1 MLDRRWDG
9 AIRDGVRVYSLE
21 AYHAGFGLM
30 MGWVVLGLV
39 LLLLH
44 ARDALPAVG
53 LIVRP
58 ARPALPILT
67 GCVFSHNA
75 NNFKSSDPLTIHP
88 QEETMRSPM
97 MAILMAAVLLA
108 AGTAAAQTQINIAT
122 VTCPTSCTRRPP
134 SGSRTAW
141 RRPRPASSRWSST
154 TRPSLGSETQV
165 LQQIQLGTTQMSVCT
180 TGPIEAFVPEI
191 KALEMPFVFPS
202 YEAADKVL
210 DGPIGQELAK
220 KFEKSG
226 FVALAFLDNGFRN
239 VTNSKRPA
247 KTPEDLKGLKI
258 RTMEAPTHLAI
269 WRAIGANPTPMAWP
283 IFTQLQQGVID
294 GQENPIAVI
303 YAAKLPEAGQ
313 KYLSLTRHV
322 YSALVFVAN
331 KAFIDGLPADQRK
344 VVMDC
349 ARSAS
354 LQGRSLHPRQRGQ
367 DDRRSQGDGHA
378 GGGEARTW
386 PRSARRRPR

>member
-1 MLDRRWDG
+1 
-9 AIRDGVRVYSLE
+9 
-21 AYHAGFGLM
+21 
-30 MGWVVLGLV
+30 
-39 LLLLH
+39 
-44 ARDALPAVG
+44 
-53 LIVRP
+53 
-58 ARPALPILT
+58 
-67 GCVFSHNA
+67 
-75 NNFKSSDPLTIHP
+75 
-88 QEETMRSPM
+88 MRSPM

-108 AGTAAAQTQINIAT
+108 AGTAAAQTTINIAT
-122 VTCPTSCTRRPP
+122 VTVPDLVHTKAAVWFKDCVEKGAPGKLGVVVHH
-134 SGSRTAW
+134 SG
-141 RRPRPASSRWSST
+141 
-154 TRPSLGSETQV
+154 SLGSETQF
-165 LQQIQLGTTQMSVCT
+165 LQQIQLGTTQMAVCT

-210 DGPIGQELAK
+210 DGPIGQELGK

-303 YAAKLPEAGQ
+303 WAAKLPEAGQ

-344 VVMDC
+344 LVMDC
-349 ARSAS
+349 AAF
-354 LQGRSLHPRQRGQ
+354 GRAAGPRLHPRQRGQ
-367 DDRRSQGDGHA
+367 DDRGSQGDGHA
-378 GGGEARTW
+378 GGSEPGPGRVPQGDGPGDRVRRGRDQEAGRADPGPGEIRPARGQGSGFRDQGIHPLRLRISFFDSPPLAGGARGGGNPHH
-386 PRSARRRPR
+386 PRHEPLKEQGSQRPAPCLRP

>member
-1 MLDRRWDG
+1 
-9 AIRDGVRVYSLE
+9 
-21 AYHAGFGLM
+21 
-30 MGWVVLGLV
+30 
-39 LLLLH
+39 
-44 ARDALPAVG
+44 
-53 LIVRP
+53 
-58 ARPALPILT
+58 
-67 GCVFSHNA
+67 
-75 NNFKSSDPLTIHP
+75 
-88 QEETMRSPM
+88 MRSRM
-97 MAILMAAVLLA
+97 MAVVVGICLIGF
-108 AGTAAAQTQINIAT
+108 AGGALAQTQINIAA
-122 VTCPTSCTRRPP
+122 VTNPDFVHTKAAVWFKECVEKAAPGKLAVAVHHS
-134 SGSRTAW
+134 A
-141 RRPRPASSRWSST
+141 
-154 TRPSLGSETQV
+154 SLGSETQV

-210 DGPIGQELAK
+210 DGPIGQDLAK

-239 VTNSKRPA
+239 VTNSKRA
-247 KTPEDLKGLKI
+247 VKTPEDLKALKI

-313 KYLSLTRHV
+313 KYLTLTRHV

-331 KAFIDGLPADQRK
+331 KAFIEGLPPAERK
-344 VVMDC
+344 LVADC
-349 ARSAS
+349 ARSAAM
-354 LQGRSLHPRQRGQ
+354 QGRSFIRDNEIKQLSELKTAGMQVEEKPDLAAFRKATAPVI
-367 DDRRSQGDGHA
+367 DSASGDTKKLVEQIQQA
-378 GGGEARTW
+378 VK
-386 PRSARRRPR
+386 

>member
-1 MLDRRWDG
+1 MRSRMTAVVVGL
-9 AIRDGVRVYSLE
+9 
-21 AYHAGFGLM
+21 GLM
-30 MGWVVLGLV
+30 GL
-39 LLLLH
+39 
-44 ARDALPAVG
+44 
-53 LIVRP
+53 
-58 ARPALPILT
+58 
-67 GCVFSHNA
+67 
-75 NNFKSSDPLTIHP
+75 
-88 QEETMRSPM
+88 
-97 MAILMAAVLLA
+97 
-108 AGTAAAQTQINIAT
+108 AGGAWAQTQINIAA
-122 VTCPTSCTRRPP
+122 VTNPDFVHTKAAVWFKECVEKAAPGKLSVAVHH
-134 SGSRTAW
+134 SA
-141 RRPRPASSRWSST
+141 
-154 TRPSLGSETQV
+154 SLGSETQV

-210 DGPIGQELAK
+210 DGAIGQELSR

-239 VTNSKRPA
+239 VTNSKRPV
-247 KTPEDLKGLKI
+247 KTPEDLKALKI

-313 KYLSLTRHV
+313 KYLTLTRHV

-331 KAFIDGLPADQRK
+331 KAFIEGLPAAERK

-349 ARSAS
+349 ARTAS
-354 LQGRSLHPRQRGQ
+354 LQGRSFIRDNEVKQLGELKAAGMQVEDKPDLEAFRKTTAPVI
-367 DDRRSQGDGHA
+367 DSAAGDTKKLIEQIQQA
-378 GGGEARTW
+378 VK
-386 PRSARRRPR
+386 

>member
-1 MLDRRWDG
+1 MRPR
-9 AIRDGVRVYSLE
+9 
-21 AYHAGFGLM
+21 M
-30 MGWVVLGLV
+30 MAVI
-39 LLLLH
+39 
-44 ARDALPAVG
+44 VG
-53 LIVRP
+53 LCLIGFVGG
-58 ARPALPILT
+58 AT
-67 GCVFSHNA
+67 
-75 NNFKSSDPLTIHP
+75 
-88 QEETMRSPM
+88 
-97 MAILMAAVLLA
+97 
-108 AGTAAAQTQINIAT
+108 AQTQINIAT
-122 VTCPTSCTRRPP
+122 VTNPDFVHTKAAVWFKECVEKAAPGKLSVVVHH
-134 SGSRTAW
+134 SA
-141 RRPRPASSRWSST
+141 
-154 TRPSLGSETQV
+154 SLGSETQV

-210 DGPIGQELAK
+210 DGAIGQDLAK

-239 VTNSKRPA
+239 VTNSKKAA

-303 YAAKLPEAGQ
+303 HAAKLPEAGQ
-313 KYLSLTRHV
+313 KYLTLTRHV

-331 KAFIDGLPADQRK
+331 KAFIEGLPAAERK
-344 VVMDC
+344 VVIDC
-349 ARSAS
+349 ARTAS
-354 LQGRSLHPRQRGQ
+354 LQGRSFIRDNEVKQLNELKAAGMQVEDKPDLTAFRKVTAPVI
-367 DDRRSQGDGHA
+367 DSASGDTKKMVEQIQQA
-378 GGGEARTW
+378 VK
-386 PRSARRRPR
+386 

>member
-1 MLDRRWDG
+1 MAVVIGLCLIGVAGG
-9 AIRDGVRVYSLE
+9 AS
-21 AYHAGFGLM
+21 
-30 MGWVVLGLV
+30 
-39 LLLLH
+39 
-44 ARDALPAVG
+44 
-53 LIVRP
+53 
-58 ARPALPILT
+58 
-67 GCVFSHNA
+67 
-75 NNFKSSDPLTIHP
+75 
-88 QEETMRSPM
+88 
-97 MAILMAAVLLA
+97 
-108 AGTAAAQTQINIAT
+108 AQTQINIAA
-122 VTCPTSCTRRPP
+122 VTNPDFVHTKAAVWFKECVEKAAPGKLSVVVHH
-134 SGSRTAW
+134 SA
-141 RRPRPASSRWSST
+141 
-154 TRPSLGSETQV
+154 SLGSETQV

-202 YEAADKVL
+202 YTAADKVL

-239 VTNSKRPA
+239 VTNSKRPV
-247 KTPEDLKGLKI
+247 KTPEDLKALKI

-313 KYLSLTRHV
+313 KYLTLTRHV

-331 KAFIDGLPADQRK
+331 KAFIAGLPAAERK
-344 VVMDC
+344 VVLDC
-349 ARSAS
+349 ARKAS
-354 LQGRSLHPRQRGQ
+354 LQGRSFIRDNEVKQLSELKAAGMQVEEKPDLAAFRKATGPVIE
-367 DDRRSQGDGHA
+367 SASGDTKKLVQQIQQA
-378 GGGEARTW
+378 VK
-386 PRSARRRPR
+386 